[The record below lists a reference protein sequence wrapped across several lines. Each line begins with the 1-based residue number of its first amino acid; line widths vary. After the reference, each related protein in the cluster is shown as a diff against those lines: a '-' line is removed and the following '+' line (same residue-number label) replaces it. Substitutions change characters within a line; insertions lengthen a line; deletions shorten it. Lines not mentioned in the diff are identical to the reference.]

1 MQLSPLILKQ
11 HFLTNISVKANVPNF
26 SSQDDLVKLLSACKS
41 TITTKV
47 EAAKNEEN
55 PRLWKVVL
63 ILECRPTADS
73 PFCPYLI
80 NIELLGFFEVHQ
92 SVAESAVEDLV
103 RCNGPA
109 ILFGSA
115 REIILFIT
123 GRGPSP
129 PFVLPS
135 VTFIDGSKENRK
147 KAEDAQNQ
155 QLVKKV

>member
-11 HFLTNISVKANVPNF
+11 HFVTNISVKATVPNF
-26 SSQDDLVKLLSACKS
+26 SSQDNLVKMLSACRS
-41 TITTKV
+41 NITTKV

-73 PFCPYLI
+73 PFCPYLVD
-80 NIELLGFFEVHQ
+80 IELLGFFEVHQ

-109 ILFGSA
+109 VLFGSA
-115 REIILFIT
+115 REIVLLIT
-123 GRGPSP
+123 GRGPNP
-129 PFVLPS
+129 PFILPS

-147 KAEDAQNQ
+147 RAEEAQSRH
-155 QLVKKV
+155 LVKKV